1 MRNDMEDNFLY
12 TFQCWL
18 NKREYPDAKLPV
30 KKYSTDAGF
39 DISSAESCQI
49 NPGETRVVHTGVH
62 FNIVPGW
69 EIQIRSRSGLAAKN
83 NIFVLNSPATID
95 AGYTGEIMVILHNAS
110 EKKSLEIKSGDRIA
124 QLVFQRVPE
133 IQLVEIE
140 QPTISKLVEDKIRG
154 TNGFGSSGV

>member
-1 MRNDMEDNFLY
+1 MEYTFLY

-69 EIQIRSRSGLAAKN
+69 EIQIRSRSGLAAKSN
-83 NIFVLNSPATID
+83 VFVLNSPATID
-95 AGYTGEIMVILHNAS
+95 SGYTGELMVILHNAS
-110 EKKSLEIKSGDRIA
+110 PQNTFNIKPGDRIA
-124 QLVFQRVPE
+124 QLVFQKVPL
-133 IQLVEIE
+133 IQVVEID